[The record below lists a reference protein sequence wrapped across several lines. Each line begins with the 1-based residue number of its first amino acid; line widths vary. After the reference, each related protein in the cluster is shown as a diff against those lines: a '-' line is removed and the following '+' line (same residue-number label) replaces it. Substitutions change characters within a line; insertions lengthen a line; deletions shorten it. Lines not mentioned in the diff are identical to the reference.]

1 VLELPANGFARIIEA
16 LPGTNKPLIGPTHIQ
31 DTSLFP
37 IDEKGKR
44 RNGLLWQGQ

>member
-1 VLELPANGFARIIEA
+1 MPANGFARIIEV
-16 LPGTNKPLIGPTHIQ
+16 LPGTNKPLIGPGHIP

-44 RNGLLWQGQ
+44 RNGLVWLDQ